1 MKGFTI
7 MALKS
12 SNDEYNYKKSKF
24 LIAVL
29 TIIILAVF
37 IIAFLNLNSQINKLS
52 VKINEIEQQPVF
64 KEEPSIPQDEK
75 NIYSIKDI
83 NGRIFALENEEI
95 IEDLGII
102 TATLTEKEK
111 KLLQQGVS
119 TSSLQELNEIISCF
133 Y

>member
-1 MKGFTI
+1 

>member
-1 MKGFTI
+1 

-111 KLLQQGVS
+111 KFLQQGVS